1 MTSVR
6 AGDTKAG
13 RPAFALT
20 SWLLAGVAAILF
32 AANFLLHYPGEMN
45 NDAVQQYAEALSSDF
60 TDWHPPMMAFLWS
73 LFIKVIEGP
82 GLMLAFHLLCH
93 WFAFAL
99 IADALS
105 RTGHG
110 RLGLLT
116 LFAGAF
122 PVLLHYNGGMLK
134 DVGMGETLLAA
145 FSVAFWFHVQQRR
158 MPVAAIVLALL
169 LATYGLLVRTN
180 AVFAFGAIV
189 FFVLFGARTQ
199 GLLRVVVVSCVL
211 AVIALPVSGW
221 VNHHLFKAR
230 NSGAIQSLQI
240 FDLVGIARHSGDLSV
255 LPPPVAMSGDE
266 IKRCYTPFYWDTL
279 SPWGICRHVSEHMG
293 APDSAVRQQIS
304 RAWVQGILAHPW
316 AYAEHRFKVANS
328 IFYFLVPA
336 RHCRYAPGCG
346 AVDTTTHYVPP
357 STPRDI
363 RIDYLKKNFLVWPMT
378 WFAFG
383 IAGLVLAGS
392 ARASVPRIKAARVL
406 LVSGLLY
413 MMAFS
418 LIGVASDVRYAYW
431 TIMSVLLALLLL
443 APEFKLAVAGRRR
456 SVVLALC
463 IPAFVVAAGLTARLV
478 DMTWFLS

>member
-1 MTSVR
+1 MTSVQADSTR
-6 AGDTKAG
+6 AV
-13 RPAFALT
+13 RPAFTVT
-20 SWLLAGVAAILF
+20 SWLLTGLAALLF
-32 AANFLLHYPGEMN
+32 TANFLLHYPGEMN
-45 NDAVQQYAEALSSDF
+45 NDAVQQYAEAMSGNF
-60 TDWHPPMMAFLWS
+60 TDWHPPVMAFLWS

-82 GLMLAFHLLCH
+82 QLMLAFHLLCH
-93 WFAFAL
+93 WFAFVL
-99 IADALS
+99 IADALT

-134 DVGMGETLLAA
+134 DVAMGESLLAA
-145 FSVAFWFHVQQRR
+145 FAIAFWFHVQQRR
-158 MPVAAIVLALL
+158 IPTAAMALALL
-169 LATYGLLVRTN
+169 LAAYGVLVRTN
-180 AVFAFGAIV
+180 AVFAFGAVV
-189 FFVLFGARTQ
+189 FFVLFGTRAQ
-199 GLLRVVVVSCVL
+199 GLVRLVVVSCVL

-240 FDLVGIARHSGDLSV
+240 FDLVGIARHSGDLTV
-255 LPPPVAMSGDE
+255 LPAPVAMSGDE

-279 SPWGICRHVSEHMG
+279 SPWGICRHVSERMG
-293 APDSAVRQQIS
+293 TPDSAVRQEIS
-304 RAWVQGILAHPW
+304 RAWLVGILAHPW

-346 AVDTTTHYVPP
+346 AVDTSTHYVPP

-363 RIDYLKKNFLVWPMT
+363 RIDYLKKNFLVWPVT
-378 WFAFG
+378 WFALG

-392 ARASVPRIKAARVL
+392 ARVAAPRIKAVRVL

-443 APEFKLAVAGRRR
+443 APEFKLAVAERRR
-456 SVVLALC
+456 LLVLALC
-463 IPAFVVAAGLTARLV
+463 IPALVIAVGLTARLT
-478 DMTWFLS
+478 DMTRFLN